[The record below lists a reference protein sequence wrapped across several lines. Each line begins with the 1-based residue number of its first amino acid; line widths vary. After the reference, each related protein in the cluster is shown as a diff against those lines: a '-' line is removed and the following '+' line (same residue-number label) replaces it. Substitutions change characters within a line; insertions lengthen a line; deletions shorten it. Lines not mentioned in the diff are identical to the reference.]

1 MSDRRSLKEEL
12 TASPAPP
19 GVHRTIVLGM
29 IVGFALILISIVL
42 REESS
47 WLTEL
52 LHPHPITK
60 VIGRIIDLMVG
71 EIGVV
76 LVSVWGISLFYE
88 KYIADRH
95 FKVFHSH
102 LVDLVS
108 RGESNAAVCESLGI
122 LRIYRDR
129 QSYEEEHSF
138 AQETSRLGQGDYLII
153 IGRSLIFLIY
163 NWQRLMP
170 LINNGAALQLC
181 FIDPQFDDP
190 TFSAV
195 AGYSSTETTLAIERI
210 KDSFIPWLD
219 RTRPQGSVEIRFHRF
234 ALLDSYTEKKEGK
247 EYRSAWDLNF
257 GEGLQSRYVFYMD
270 TKGIFAEKLGTQRY
284 KLIWDRSEIMFKY
297 QDGRVSINNLKGNVL
312 VSDSG

>member
-12 TASPAPP
+12 TASPAPR
-19 GVHRTIVLGM
+19 VHRTIVFGM
-29 IVGFALILISIVL
+29 IVGLVLILISIVF
-42 REESS
+42 REEFSS
-47 WLTEL
+47 LTDRLDFDDRE
-52 LHPHPITK
+52 K
-60 VIGRIIDLMVG
+60 FFGRLIDDLFKEVG
-71 EIGVV
+71 IV
-76 LVSVWGISLFYE
+76 LISVWGISLFYE

-95 FKVFHSH
+95 FTVFHSH
-102 LVDLVS
+102 LVNLVA
-108 RGESNAAVCESLGI
+108 RGESNAAVCEGLGI

-138 AQETSRLGQGDYLII
+138 AEETNRLGQGDYLRI

-163 NWQRLMP
+163 NWQRLTP
-170 LINNGAALQLC
+170 LIDNGAALELC

-219 RTRPQGSVEIRFHRF
+219 RTRPKGSLEIRFHRF
-234 ALLDSYTEKKEGK
+234 ALLDSYTEKKEGE

-257 GEGLQSRYVFYMD
+257 GEGLQSRYVFYMN
-270 TKGIFAEKLGTQRY
+270 TKGIFGEKLSGQRY
-284 KLIWDRSEIMFKY
+284 KLIWDQSEIMFKY
-297 QDGRVSINNLKGNVL
+297 QDGRASINNLKGNAL